1 MFKAYAIPLSHLWR
15 TLYTCMDGKSWFKKM
30 NNVFSHNTKMK
41 PTHCCITTIYKA
53 LLHLYS
59 CYYII
64 KIKLRVYMH
73 FPWKKRKIIKML
85 VIKNVPLGKIFELI
99 YLIRFI
105 KEIHGHTFS
114 STFYVSPFQMIL
126 WSCITVYLL
135 GIREVKHFKW
145 IIMYIFKAR

>member
-1 MFKAYAIPLSHLWR
+1 MPFHSR
-15 TLYTCMDGKSWFKKM
+15 TFEEHYTHAWMEKVDLKRWIMYFHIIQKWNQHTAASPQF
-30 NNVFSHNTKMK
+30 TK
-41 PTHCCITTIYKA
+41 PCCIYIHVII
-53 LLHLYS
+53 LLLSNYV
-59 CYYII
+59 YICI
-64 KIKLRVYMH
+64 FH
-73 FPWKKRKIIKML
+73 EKKRKIIKML